1 MINHVFTPL
10 GDGVGDAC
18 EGDNDGDGIADNVDI
33 CPDNI
38 LISQTDFKN
47 YQTIDLDPN
56 TDSTQPDP
64 KWVILADVSHKPELE
79 LVYLNKNIPVIRTD
93 LLLRTCI

>member
-1 MINHVFTPL
+1 MGVYRKLNFIDITTKYLINHILTPL

-33 CPDNI
+33 CPDNYF
-38 LISQTDFKN
+38 ISQTDFKN

-64 KWVILADVSHKPELE
+64 RWVILADVSANRNHSKPEL
-79 LVYLNKNIPVIRTD
+79 
-93 LLLRTCI
+93 